1 VSSDLDSVRGT
12 IAAINRRDPLGV
24 AVTLAP
30 EVAVVDAHGR
40 HFEGRETL
48 MEGWRGYFATFPDYQ
63 IEIEK
68 EQPGAGGV
76 LLLGHAS
83 GSIRGRRD
91 RAWRIPI
98 AIRAEVCGGLVCLWH
113 MFADTRLPF
122 ESIREG

>member
-1 VSSDLDSVRGT
+1 VSSEVQAVRGT

-24 AVTLAP
+24 AATLAP
-30 EVAVVDAHGR
+30 DVAFVDAHGR
-40 HFEGRETL
+40 RFEGRDTL

-83 GSIRGRRD
+83 GSFSGRR
-91 RAWRIPI
+91 
-98 AIRAEVCGGLVCLWH
+98 
-113 MFADTRLPF
+113 
-122 ESIREG
+122 

>member
-1 VSSDLDSVRGT
+1 MSSEVQAVRGT

-24 AVTLAP
+24 AATLAP
-30 EVAVVDAHGR
+30 DVAFVDAHGR
-40 HFEGRETL
+40 RFEGRDTL

-83 GSIRGRRD
+83 GSFRGRRE

-98 AIRAEVCGGLVCLWH
+98 AIRAEVRGGLVTLWQV
-113 MFADTRLPF
+113 FADTHLPL
-122 ESIREG
+122 ESMRGG